1 MIPAKSGIDAPTPHR
16 KTPIEKPA
24 TSTTVNVARGLVP
37 RYGLPPAG
45 NRSDEPSGLP
55 TNTNDPHT
63 SPILHQTRRRQQRI
77 SDKINLEEHMYDIID
92 VNQKHEIAKQIPAVQ
107 VEVRA
112 RRKKLVFAKQTPRDT
127 RGQTGSRRRYLFLQN
142 KIAAATERYTVA
154 SPSPAHGLVAGRYL
168 IHSSYAPAQEISA
181 DFARYNFLGG
191 SDGDCHNRRGS
202 M

>member
-1 MIPAKSGIDAPTPHR
+1 MPHR
-16 KTPIEKPA
+16 KTSIEKPA

-77 SDKINLEEHMYDIID
+77 SGKIHLEEHMYDTMN

-112 RRKKLVFAKQTPRDT
+112 RRKKPVFAKQTPRHT
-127 RGQTGSRRRYLFLQN
+127 RGKTGSRRKTLFLQN

-154 SPSPAHGLVAGRYL
+154 SRSPAHGLVAGQFL
-168 IHSSYAPAQEISA
+168 IHSSYAPAQEISP

-191 SDGDCHNRRGS
+191 AAGNCHNRRGS
-202 M
+202 K

>member
-1 MIPAKSGIDAPTPHR
+1 MPHR
-16 KTPIEKPA
+16 KTSIEKPA

-55 TNTNDPHT
+55 TNTNDSHT

-77 SDKINLEEHMYDIID
+77 SGKINLEEHMYDTMN

-107 VEVRA
+107 VGVRA
-112 RRKKLVFAKQTPRDT
+112 RRKKPVFAKQTPRHT
-127 RGQTGSRRRYLFLQN
+127 RGKTGSRRKNLFLQN

-154 SPSPAHGLVAGRYL
+154 SPSSAPCLVAGRFL
-168 IHSSYAPAQEISA
+168 IHSSYAPAHGISA

-191 SDGDCHNRRGS
+191 AAGDCHDRGGS
-202 M
+202 I

>member
-16 KTPIEKPA
+16 KTSIEKPA

-37 RYGLPPAG
+37 RYGLAPAG

-55 TNTNDPHT
+55 TNTNDSHT
-63 SPILHQTRRRQQRI
+63 SPILPKTRRRQQRI
-77 SDKINLEEHMYDIID
+77 SGKINLEEHMYDTMN

-112 RRKKLVFAKQTPRDT
+112 CRKKLVFAKQILRHT
-127 RGQTGSRRRYLFLQN
+127 RGKTGSRRKYLFLQN

-154 SPSPAHGLVAGRYL
+154 SRSPAHGLVAGRFL
-168 IHSSYAPAQEISA
+168 FPSSHASAQEISP

-191 SDGDCHNRRGS
+191 AAGDCHDHGGS
-202 M
+202 I

>member
-1 MIPAKSGIDAPTPHR
+1 MPHR
-16 KTPIEKPA
+16 KTSIEKPA

-45 NRSDEPSGLP
+45 NRPDEPSGFP

-77 SDKINLEEHMYDIID
+77 SGKINLEEHMYDTID

-112 RRKKLVFAKQTPRDT
+112 RRKKLVFAKQIPRDT
-127 RGQTGSRRRYLFLQN
+127 RGKTGSRRKNLFLQN
-142 KIAAATERYTVA
+142 KIDASTERYPVA
-154 SPSPAHGLVAGRYL
+154 SPSPAHGLVAGRFL
-168 IHSSYAPAQEISA
+168 IHSSYASAQEISS
-181 DFARYNFLGG
+181 DFAMYNFLGRTA
-191 SDGDCHNRRGS
+191 GDCHNRRES
-202 M
+202 K